1 MRLCLTCRALHALML
16 CWDVCQSRG
25 CCVSLARERPSTIDG
40 PCTDVH
46 PHDNRRGPTTREL
59 LQWASLAQ
67 LLCQRGWAPDQALAA
82 AWRQTYSGAEPS
94 AAGRAAADA
103 AFQEH
108 CSGVTAESCGS
119 DALALSLSKPAA
131 WPLPLGTAEI
141 AADAG
146 AASWAAS
153 SAVMT
158 HFLRQLA
165 ALESLLSQQPTL
177 HSNLEG
183 LAAASLPA
191 PWLQR
196 HLKGAADGIS
206 SAALLESLGGT
217 GACEDAMDRAALF
230 VHLAA
235 ACLIERTPLN
245 VSFQLAQR
253 RLQHISDTVCIPP
266 FRHSHICDVASA
278 CLTASMF
285 PSNALICASI
295 SSIVQTAIQRLSFQ
309 DSAESA
315 GAVDLPSMQ
324 HASFAAGAC
333 SGTTRGGQ
341 GVSSDGAEYANSCP
355 QQPTIQHGSVP
366 NGPRPGGH
374 CLGFDMQAKDVGLSH
389 CP

>member
-1 MRLCLTCRALHALML
+1 ML
-16 CWDVCQSRG
+16 CWDVCQRRRY
-25 CCVSLARERPSTIDG
+25 CVRLARERPNTIHG

-46 PHDNRRGPTTREL
+46 SHDDRRGPTIREL

-67 LLCQRGWAPDQALAA
+67 LLCQRGWGPAQALAA
-82 AWRQTYSGAEPS
+82 AWRQTYCGAEPS
-94 AAGRAAADA
+94 AAGRAAAEA
-103 AFQEH
+103 AFQQH

-119 DALALSLSKPAA
+119 DALALSLSKPVA

-165 ALESLLSQQPTL
+165 ALESLLSQQPAL
-177 HSNLEG
+177 PSDLEG

-196 HLKGAADGIS
+196 HLKGAADGTS
-206 SAALLESLGGT
+206 SAALLESLGGA
-217 GACEDAMDRAALF
+217 GACEDAMDRAVLL
-230 VHLAA
+230 VQLAA
-235 ACLIERTPLN
+235 TRLIERTPLN

-253 RLQHISDTVCIPP
+253 RLQRISDTVCIPP
-266 FRHSHICDVASA
+266 SCHSHICDVASA
-278 CLTASMF
+278 WLMPSMF
-285 PSNALICASI
+285 PLIAPICVSV
-295 SSIVQTAIQRLSFQ
+295 SFIVYTAIQEPSFQ
-309 DSAESA
+309 DPAESA
-315 GAVDLPSMQ
+315 GAIDILSMQ
-324 HASFAAGAC
+324 YASSAAGAC

-341 GVSSDGAEYANSCP
+341 GVSSDGAAYPNSRP
-355 QQPTIQHGSVP
+355 RQPSVQHGTVP
-366 NGPRPGGH
+366 DGPRPGGH
-374 CLGFDMQAKDVGLSH
+374 CLGSDMQVKNVGLSH